1 MRNSFDISVLKQALG
16 GLPLISGDI
25 PGIGGIIKSQPEHF
39 QVEEI
44 LPYAPCGE
52 GEHLYVTLRRKNWNT
67 ADVARELAA
76 AFGCTPPEVGWGGRK
91 DKRAVTTQ
99 TFSIPMPVSATLEES
114 RARVEPLPFEILAIR
129 RHGNKIKTG
138 HVATNRFD
146 VLITGVQTDTAARA
160 EAIANRLKQKGL
172 PNFYGV
178 QRFGHQ
184 MGNLD
189 QGLAILLSGRKAR
202 GRKTVFLVSAIQ
214 SALFNLW
221 LRQRMER
228 GQFGVI
234 LPGDIAKK
242 TDTGGMF
249 QVTDTQEA
257 AQRFEAHQ
265 IVYTGP
271 IFGHKM
277 KRAGE
282 TAGMAE
288 DSLLDGFGLTRAHFK
303 RLRAGGTR
311 RPAVLY
317 PDDLEIAPSEQ
328 GLRLRFS
335 LPAGAYAT
343 TLLREFTRP

>member
-1 MRNSFDISVLKQALG
+1 MHPVERVSISMSPCAAKTGIRLMSRAS
-16 GLPLISGDI
+16 LPLHSAAPPLRWAGEDAKTSE
-25 PGIGGIIKSQPEHF
+25 P
-39 QVEEI
+39 
-44 LPYAPCGE
+44 LP
-52 GEHLYVTLRRKNWNT
+52 RK
-67 ADVARELAA
+67 R
-76 AFGCTPPEVGWGGRK
+76 
-91 DKRAVTTQ
+91 
-99 TFSIPMPVSATLEES
+99 FSIPMPVSATLEES